1 VELGRIKGDIG
12 WREMLER
19 GFFEPQGL
27 QRQIEYA
34 QDGVGSIQSQ
44 LAYDHC
50 TAIIIVVLDLA
61 PVKGRRSPRKS
72 FWR

>member
-1 VELGRIKGDIG
+1 MGDAGWEEDVRERSFEL
-12 WREMLER
+12 
-19 GFFEPQGL
+19 QGL
-27 QRQIEYA
+27 QRQIKYA

-44 LAYDHC
+44 LAFDHC

-61 PVKGRRSPRKS
+61 LVKGRRSLRKS